1 MVQIRILVNC
11 ALPYANGPLH
21 IGHIAGAYLGADVF
35 VRYNRLIGN
44 EVLYV
49 SGSDEYGTPITVRA
63 EKEGRSPK
71 EIADIYYEE
80 HLRTFENLNINFDI
94 FMRTTWPEHS
104 ENAQEFFLKL
114 LNEGYIEKGTMIAP
128 FCRKIGRFMPD
139 RYIEGTCPYCH
150 YPKARG
156 DQCDNCGRTL
166 DPQDLIDP
174 KCILSGETPEFR
186 ETEHFFLRLD
196 LLEEKLKSWISTK
209 TYWKPNV
216 LAYTQNFIS
225 GGLKK
230 RPITRD
236 IDWGVRIPLD
246 GYDTKR
252 IYVWFEAL
260 IGYITGAREYSK
272 RIGNPDLWKE
282 YYFDP
287 EVRNYYFIGKDN
299 IPFHALIW
307 PAMLMGYG
315 GFNLPYDIPANEYLT
330 FKGQQF
336 SKSRGI
342 GYSVDDLLKAVPA
355 DYLRYYVASILPET
369 GDSDFSL
376 EELVSTVNSDL
387 IDKYGNLVY
396 RIVSFIDKYGLTLDP
411 VDVNGDE
418 EFQYARRSFESWL
431 DDLSGVHV
439 KRALSRWLD
448 LAIYANGFFNRSE
461 PWKTVKN
468 DRQKLNHD
476 LYLSL
481 KITEFLTVMA
491 YPYIPSS
498 AIKIWDIL
506 GIPFSIDSSYSHLY
520 EMHGFSVHRGSIP
533 FEKIDLEAVSSK
545 LNN

>member
-1 MVQIRILVNC
+1 MVHIKVLINC

-35 VRYNRLIGN
+35 ARYNRLIGN
-44 EVLYV
+44 QVLYV

-63 EKEGRSPK
+63 EKEGKTPR
-71 EIADIYYEE
+71 EIADRYYEE
-80 HLRTFENLNINFDI
+80 HLETFRNLNINFDI

-104 ENAQEFFLKL
+104 DNAQDFFLKL
-114 LNEGYIEKGTMIAP
+114 LNAGYIEKGTMIAP
-128 FCRKIGRFMPD
+128 YCRKIGRFMPD

-186 ETEHFFLRLD
+186 ETDHFFLRLD
-196 LLEEKLKSWISTK
+196 LLEDRLKEWISTRSF
-209 TYWKPNV
+209 WKPNV
-216 LAYTQNFIS
+216 VAYTQNFIS
-225 GGLKK
+225 GGLKR

-236 IDWGVRIPLD
+236 IDWGVRIPLQ
-246 GYDTKR
+246 GYETKR

-260 IGYITGAREYSK
+260 IGYITGAKEYSK

-282 YYFDP
+282 FYFDP
-287 EVRNYYFIGKDN
+287 EARNYYFIGKDN
-299 IPFHALIW
+299 IPFHAIIW

-342 GYSVDDLLKAVPA
+342 GYSVDDLLKAVPV

-369 GDSDFSL
+369 GDSDFSI
-376 EELVSTVNSDL
+376 EELVNTVNSDL

-396 RIVSFIDKYGLTLDP
+396 RVVSFIDKYDLKVEP
-411 VDVNGDE
+411 VDVTRDE
-418 EFQYARRSFESWL
+418 EFLYAIHSFQAFL
-431 DDLSGVHV
+431 DELSSVHI
-439 KRALSRWLD
+439 KKGLSIWLD

-461 PWKTVKN
+461 PWKTVKI
-468 DRQKLNHD
+468 DRNRLNHD

-481 KITEFLTVMA
+481 KIIEILTAMA
-491 YPYIPSS
+491 YPYIPASS
-498 AIKIWDIL
+498 ERMWDLL
-506 GIPFSIDSSYSHLY
+506 GIPFRIDDSYNRLN
-520 EMHGFSVHRGSIP
+520 EMHTFDVRRGSIP
-533 FEKIDLEAVSSK
+533 FVKLDLESVKTK